1 MVKDLRADLGA
12 GDVPFVAGELGEFLE
27 RTNKEGRPSF
37 WPVVNEQLATLPG
50 LVPNADVVDSAGLK
64 HKGDGVHFDTPSL
77 REFGVRYAT
86 AMKGLQEKQH

>member
-1 MVKDLRADLGA
+1 M
-12 GDVPFVAGELGEFLE
+12 
-27 RTNKEGRPSF
+27 
-37 WPVVNEQLATLPG
+37 
-50 LVPNADVVDSAGLK
+50 PNADVVDSAGLK